1 MTQDVW
7 DEGGL
12 GPFRGP
18 VASSEPTATIPRGR
32 STFKSSRAG
41 LRSSSPNVRPRW
53 MRADSGTFVRRHSS
67 TAERRGDWARTGL
80 LAPFETVGDG
90 FGSRSV
96 IHSQSWPE
104 RGDHRGRVA
113 MPKPIVKPA
122 GAEEVLA
129 AVAARY
135 APGSTVSLP
144 QIGEAGGVSPGLAGK
159 IRRWARADG
168 RWPYVDGRGRGPARS
183 SGEGKAACRVA
194 IGRRLL
200 ASVSLRSRGPDAGS
214 PRRRGPWLRRK
225 RIDRRRIAG
234 HRPS

>member
-1 MTQDVW
+1 MRDVW

-12 GPFRGP
+12 RPFRGP
-18 VASSEPTATIPRGR
+18 VASSEPTATIPCGR
-32 STFKSSRAG
+32 STFKSARAG

-53 MRADSGTFVRRHSS
+53 MRADSVAFVRRHSS
-67 TAERRGDWARTGL
+67 ILERRGDWARAGL
-80 LAPFETVGDG
+80 VSPLETVGDG

-96 IHSQSWPE
+96 IHSRSWPE
-104 RGDHRGRVA
+104 SEGSQGRVG

-135 APGSTVSLP
+135 TPGSTVSLP
-144 QIGEAGGVSPGLAGK
+144 QIGEAGGVSPGMAGK
-159 IRRWARADG
+159 IRRWARANG
-168 RWPYVDGRGRGPARS
+168 RWSYVDGRGRGPERS
-183 SGEGKAACRVA
+183 SGEGRGACPVT
-194 IGRRLL
+194 IGRRVR
-200 ASVSLRSRGPDAGS
+200 SVSRFRSRGPDAGS
-214 PRRRGPWLRRK
+214 PPRKAPWLRHR